1 MFASSYLDFM
11 KTGIID
17 LIYSRFFFFAIELF
31 IKYCWTIQFYLIEL
45 KLNSNNKM

>member
-1 MFASSYLDFM
+1 M

-17 LIYSRFFFFAIELF
+17 FIYSRFFFAIELF
-31 IKYCWTIQFYLIEL
+31 IKYYWTTQFNLIEL